1 MMAYLDMNV
10 SPSECTDEDFTM
22 LGKLSEEDNRLFANL
37 SPLDPLDC
45 TSGTPTGGLNR
56 LQQEALLLHLEKAT
70 RFTSVPRFA
79 DLTLESFIPSSMRS
93 LLSEPKKEVDP
104 LTKLHNRLG
113 KCDHAS
119 VSTLRS
125 HKKRVDLA
133 VRACKRVTI
142 SDASVLDEFFTPVL
156 ADSLDLGWWQELEDI
171 TKSLPMK
178 LKQLVISF
186 CSSFSSK
193 EEACWSRFRIDPSH
207 YDILFYEEGGKF
219 EFHRDRIPQW
229 PFPMWDNKYTNKHST
244 LSPTPDLSEW
254 QMYACIYCIDSNID
268 PILPDGN
275 TEVLLPLQ
283 GFSEMRRHYTEESTW
298 HPTRELFDNTS
309 VPNKLAEHYMGGA
322 RKGVI
327 HRFSEGIRP
336 GKFVMFPSNAL
347 HRSLHVGQGK
357 FKTALKFDIWLH
369 NAPTAWEEFP
379 SALTEIGRE
388 EYKKWEKKVS
398 PNLRA
403 LGSTMFRKTP
413 PPASID
419 QLIGDLLD
427 NEDYRS
433 IKYKSVYNKR
443 QMFDPVS
450 DDAFQSLKTG
460 DSDSEDESQDTY
472 IRGLENHYPMSVPSS
487 MTGIFRQSLNQ
498 QKDSVV
504 GRVLARCEKKCEFK
518 VCTCKSCAPRQQAL
532 GKVGSILSKL
542 LVSGYTR
549 SNGLQFRPEL
559 ATDVINL
566 ISEFVVGRTDSSGFV
581 CICEVR
587 EFTELGESRLSDAQS
602 CICTC
607 PACLIRPSCRRQFN
621 TAQYWT
627 SEDEYS
633 YDEDDYDCNSVSSM
647 D

>member
-1 MMAYLDMNV
+1 MAHIDINV
-10 SPSECTDEDFTM
+10 SHSECTHDDFVM
-22 LGKLSEEDNRLFANL
+22 LSESGKENERLFANL

-45 TSGTPTGGLNR
+45 TSGTPTGKLNG
-56 LQQEALLLHLEKAT
+56 LQQEELLLHLEKVT
-70 RFTSVPRFA
+70 RPISPPCA
-79 DLTLESFIPSSMRS
+79 SLTLESFLPSMEN
-93 LLSEPKKEVDP
+93 LCLDP
-104 LTKLHNRLG
+104 LTALHDRLG
-113 KCDHAS
+113 RYSHAS
-119 VSTLRS
+119 VSTLQS
-125 HKKRVDLA
+125 HKKRVDLE
-133 VRACKRVTI
+133 VRSCKRVTI
-142 SDASVLDEFFTPVL
+142 SDATTLDEFFTPVL

-171 TKSLPMK
+171 TESFPTKP
-178 LKQLVISF
+178 KQLVISF

-193 EEACWSRFRIDPSH
+193 EEAYWSRFRIDPSH

-219 EFHRDRIPQW
+219 EFHRDRISQW

-244 LSPTPDLSEW
+244 LAPTPDLSEW
-254 QMYACIYCIDSNID
+254 KMYACIYCIDSNID

-283 GFSEMRRHYTEESTW
+283 GFSEMHRHYTEESTW
-298 HPTRELFDNTS
+298 HPTRELFDNTG
-309 VPNKLAEHYMGGA
+309 VPSKIAKHHMGGA
-322 RKGVI
+322 RKGMI

-347 HRSLHVGQGK
+347 HRSLHVGKNK

-379 SALTEIGRE
+379 HALTEIGRE
-388 EYKKWEKKVS
+388 EYRKWEKKVS

-403 LGSTMFRKTP
+403 LGSTMFAETP
-413 PPASID
+413 PSASID
-419 QLIGDLLD
+419 QLLGDLLN

-443 QMFDPVS
+443 QVFDPVS
-450 DDAFQSLKTG
+450 DD
-460 DSDSEDESQDTY
+460 DEY

-487 MTGIFRQSLNQ
+487 MTGIFRQSLSQ
-498 QKDSVV
+498 QNDSVV
-504 GRVLARCEKKCEFK
+504 SRALARCEKRCKFK

-532 GKVGSILSKL
+532 SKVGSILSKL

-566 ISEFVVGRTDSSGFV
+566 ISEFVVGRTDSSGFI

-587 EFTELGESRLSDAQS
+587 EFTELGESRLSDARS

-621 TAQYWT
+621 AAQYWT

-633 YDEDDYDCNSVSSM
+633 GEDDYDCNSVSSM